1 MRVLLVSNASYAPP
15 KGGSTRSN
23 LIWLEALAR
32 AGHMC
37 RVVCP
42 PAADAGLEREEVQHD
57 NVTVVRVRQ
66 LARHAS
72 LLTTE
77 VEAFH
82 PDWVL
87 VSSEDLSHLLIREAH
102 RAAPGRLVY
111 LAHTPQWF
119 PFGPESW
126 NPDPEAA
133 SIVRHAR
140 AVVAIGHHM
149 AGYIAQHLGR
159 EVRVIHPPIYGPGP
173 WPDFGKPDGSIL
185 LVNPCAVKGI
195 RIFLALADRFPSL
208 RFEALAGWG
217 TTSAD
222 RAEMRRRPNIAVLE
236 TVPSIDDAL
245 SRARLLLAPSLWYE
259 GFGLI
264 VMEAMLRGLPVI
276 ASDSGGLQ
284 EAKHGT
290 GYVVPVQPIT
300 RYQSAV
306 DETGMPQPEELE
318 QDLEPWADALR
329 RLTGQDNAYWAESQ
343 RSRDAA
349 HAFVASLRAGE
360 LEDLLRSLEQGA
372 PLRILLAHNSTYF
385 PPQGGGDL
393 SNRLLMEALAA
404 QGHAVRV
411 VARTAD
417 FGTEAHARFLADLER
432 RGVIPAS
439 TGGPAV
445 RMTLNGVDVRT
456 VALEPRLRACFE
468 EQIREFDPDVIVTST
483 DDPAQLMLEPALR
496 APRARVVHLVRAT
509 IAVPFGPDAS
519 SRSQERTA
527 RLRRADSIVAV
538 SEYVAEYCRA
548 EGGLAVIHVP
558 ISPMPGGA
566 PPLLGSFDNPFVV
579 MTNPCAVKGIAVFLE
594 LARALPHVSFAAIPS
609 WGTTR
614 HDLAAI
620 ESLPNVRLIGP
631 YDDIDEMFRQA
642 KVLLVPSLWAEARS
656 RVVVES
662 LARGVP
668 VLAAASG
675 GIPEAMCGVD
685 YVLPV
690 NPLRG
695 YRHSLD
701 ENLVP
706 VADVPP
712 QAIGPWKNALER
724 LVSDPDHYRELSAKS
739 RAAALAYLRES
750 TPRRF
755 ERHLQDI
762 VKAPKKPVPP
772 SESLSPEKKRLLAL
786 RLRQRAA
793 AANPWFPRVS
803 TAPVRLFAFAHAGA
817 GALFWRGWPDSL
829 GLCPALL
836 PGREARLHEPA
847 VDTMEDLVAALA
859 NAIEPFLDR
868 PFAFF
873 GHSMGGGVAFELVRE
888 LRRRGRPLPQAL
900 VVSAAR
906 APRFRREAPPR
917 PEPDDEQLI
926 EELKRWGTVPDDP
939 VLLRLSLPALRA
951 DTRLYRNW
959 RPAEGPPL
967 PLLLFIYGGEDDPN
981 IGPHHLEEWREEA
994 SGAFTVRLFPG
1005 GHLYL
1010 ATQPEPLLLALRYD
1024 LGLG

>member
-32 AGHMC
+32 AGHVC
-37 RVVCP
+37 CVVCSP
-42 PAADAGLEREEVQHD
+42 GADEGPEREEVQHAGL
-57 NVTVVRVRQ
+57 VIVRIRQ

-72 LLTTE
+72 LLGAE
-77 VEAFH
+77 IEAFR

-87 VSSEDLSHLLIREAH
+87 VSSEDLSHLLIREAQ
-102 RAAPGRLVY
+102 RSAPGRLVY

-126 NPDPEAA
+126 NPDAEAA

-159 EVRVIHPPIYGPGP
+159 EARVIHPPMYGPGP
-173 WPDFGKPDGSIL
+173 WPDFAKPDGAIL
-185 LVNPCAVKGI
+185 LINPCAVKGI
-195 RIFLALADRFPSL
+195 RIFLALADWFPHL

-222 RAEMRRRPNIAVLE
+222 REEMARRPNVSVLE

-245 SRARLLLAPSLWYE
+245 ARACILLMPSLWYE

-264 VMEAMLRGLPVI
+264 VTEAMLRGLPVI
-276 ASDSGGLQ
+276 ASDSGGLK
-284 EAKHGT
+284 EAKQGT
-290 GYVVPVQPIT
+290 GYVIPVRPIT
-300 RYQSAV
+300 RYQSRV
-306 DETGMPQPEELE
+306 DETGMPQPLE
-318 QDLEPWADALR
+318 VAQDLDPWIDALR
-329 RLTGQDNAYWAESQ
+329 SLTERPDAYRGESQ
-343 RSRDAA
+343 RSREAA
-349 HAFVASLRAGE
+349 RAFVASLRARD
-360 LEDLLRSLEQGA
+360 LEDMLRSLEEGA
-372 PLRILLAHNSTYF
+372 PLRILLAHNSTYY
-385 PPQGGGDL
+385 PPKGGGDL
-393 SNRLLMEALAA
+393 SNRLLMEDLAS
-404 QGHAVRV
+404 QGHSVRV
-411 VARTAD
+411 VSRTED
-417 FGTEAHARFLADLER
+417 FGAEAHQRFLEDLAR
-432 RGVIPAS
+432 RGVVPEA
-439 TGGPAV
+439 TEGPAV
-445 RMTLNGVDVRT
+445 RMRLNGVDVRT
-456 VALEPRLRACFE
+456 ISLEPRLRACFE

-483 DDPAQLMLEPALR
+483 DDPAQLLLEPALR

-519 SRSQERTA
+519 SRSQERTT
-527 RLRRADSIVAV
+527 RLQRADAIVAV
-538 SEYVAEYCRA
+538 SEYVAKYCRT
-548 EGGLAVIHVP
+548 EGGLAASHVP
-558 ISPMPGGA
+558 ISPMPFGT
-566 PPLLGSFDNPFVV
+566 PPLLGTFNNPYVV

-594 LARALPHVSFAAIPS
+594 LARAFPRVNFAAIPS

-614 HDLAAI
+614 HDLAAL

-631 YDDIDEMFRQA
+631 YDDIDEMFRQV

-656 RVVVES
+656 RIVVEA

-668 VLAAASG
+668 VLAADSG

-712 QAIGPWKNALER
+712 QEIGPWRTALHR
-724 LVSDPDHYRELSAKS
+724 LVSDAGHYGELSAKS
-739 RAAALAYLRES
+739 REAALAYLRDS
-750 TPRRF
+750 SPRRF
-755 ERHLQDI
+755 EGLLQEI
-762 VKAPKKPVPP
+762 VKQPKKSVRP
-772 SESLSPEKKRLLAL
+772 SDSLSPEKKRLLAL
-786 RLRQRAA
+786 RLKQRATA
-793 AANPWFPRVS
+793 ISPWFPRIPA
-803 TAPVRLFAFAHAGA
+803 APVRLFAFPHAGA
-817 GALFWRGWPDSL
+817 GALFWRNWPDSL
-829 GLCPALL
+829 ALCPALL

-847 VDTMEDLVAALA
+847 LDAMDDLVTALA
-859 NAIEPFLDR
+859 DAVEPFLDR

-873 GHSMGGGVAFELVRE
+873 GHSMGAGVAFELTRE
-888 LRRRGRPLPQAL
+888 LRRRGLPLPKAL
-900 VVSAAR
+900 AVSAAR

-926 EELKRWGTVPDDP
+926 EESKRWGAVPSDP

-959 RPAEGPPL
+959 RPAAGAPL
-967 PLLLFIYGGEDDPN
+967 PLPLYVYGGEDDPN
-981 IGPHHLEEWREEA
+981 IGPHHLEEWREET
-994 SGAFTVRLFPG
+994 SSAFNLRLFPG
-1005 GHLYL
+1005 SHLYL
-1010 ATQPEPLLLALRYD
+1010 AARPESLLLALRDD